1 MEIANGVHVGRSD
14 DDIGAGDQVMNFP
27 NYPVNLLFFL
37 LREQHYS
44 NYVKGLKSVS
54 VVYVY

>member
-27 NYPVNLLFFL
+27 NYPVNLLIVFFFI
-37 LREQHYS
+37 
-44 NYVKGLKSVS
+44 KGTTL
-54 VVYVY
+54 